1 MNLLTPWRSVPAKP
15 LLSGSKVT
23 LRPPKLDDYDDW
35 SALRLVSRK
44 FLEQWEPSWDDQE
57 LTRESFRNR
66 IRRYQDL
73 RKDDLAYPFFIL
85 AEDRLVGA
93 ITLSNLRRGVA
104 QMGTLGYWIGSAH
117 ARQGLMTEAIEIIAT
132 HGFRDLRLHRLEAAC
147 LPRNT
152 ASIGLLEKTG
162 FAQEGYA
169 KSYLRI
175 AGRWE
180 DHLLFAR
187 TDPKSEI

>member
-1 MNLLTPWRSVPAKP
+1 MNLLAPWRSAPAKP

-23 LRPPKLDDYDDW
+23 LRPPKLDDYEDW
-35 SALRLVSRK
+35 SGLRLVSRK
-44 FLEQWEPSWDDQE
+44 FLEPWEPSWDDQE

-66 IRRYQDL
+66 IRRYQEL
-73 RKDDLAYPFFIL
+73 RKDDLAYPFFIFR
-85 AEDRLVGA
+85 DDKIVGA

-117 ARQGLMTEAIEIIAT
+117 ARQGLMSEAIEIITIYA
-132 HGFRDLRLHRLEAAC
+132 FRELRLHRLEAAC
-147 LPRNT
+147 LPRNI
-152 ASIGLLEKTG
+152 ASIGLLEKLG
-162 FAQEGYA
+162 FEREGYA

-180 DHLLFAR
+180 DHVLFA
-187 TDPKSEI
+187 KSDAKFEP